1 MFSRDRSINNQI
13 NPREAL
19 SENQGVALP
28 RERMASQTV
37 QVAEQIPR
45 RRTRLP
51 FIDFARG
58 IVMALVAW
66 DHASDF
72 WNEVPGGGSSVEAH
86 PFYLFLGTLREF
98 QSVALKCLA
107 RKTICPTCTA

>member
-72 WNEVPGGGSSVEAH
+72 WNEVPGGGA
-86 PFYLFLGTLREF
+86 PRWRRILFISF
-98 QSVALKCLA
+98 
-107 RKTICPTCTA
+107 

>member
-1 MFSRDRSINNQI
+1 M
-13 NPREAL
+13 
-19 SENQGVALP
+19 
-28 RERMASQTV
+28 
-37 QVAEQIPR
+37 AEQIPR

-66 DHASDF
+66 DHASDL
-72 WNEVPGGGSSVEAH
+72 WNVVPRGRSSVEDH
-86 PFYLFLGTLREF
+86 PFYRFLGTLREF

>member
-1 MFSRDRSINNQI
+1 
-13 NPREAL
+13 
-19 SENQGVALP
+19 
-28 RERMASQTV
+28 MAPQTV

-51 FIDFARG
+51 FIDFVRG

-72 WNEVPGGGSSVEAH
+72 WNEVPGGELLGGGASFLS
-86 PFYLFLGTLREF
+86 LFRDAQGVPVRCPEMLGQEDDL
-98 QSVALKCLA
+98 SHVHCVV
-107 RKTICPTCTA
+107 P